1 MDIEHLVS
9 LIILLSLNF
18 ENTPQVDG
26 YATLFLKFLNI
37 TVSSSSGHCN
47 SFSRPDYCDLYFKLC
62 IGDQKL
68 GGCNILDMRT
78 PKTSLLNQNSI
89 SFGDL
94 IDYIPNP
101 LSRIVD
107 KLPSKLY
114 VKIEVWDADYS
125 FSDLDDHLTT
135 FEDNSFTYTVYPFE
149 TGGSSLFSSHRHHKI
164 SRNVTQ
170 GYINMYVAVWAV
182 CNRGSYGGDCS
193 VNCVP
198 QRIVRHYGCDISTGA
213 KVCIPGWFGD
223 ECNKI
228 DHCGILTPCGP
239 MGTCTNTHVGYTC
252 ACRHNFTG
260 PHCSEPP
267 NQCSPSQ
274 DFCQNGFCL
283 LKYFDEENR
292 SLSNP
297 IPYCVCIPGFTG
309 KWCEL
314 DIDECSLKPNNN
326 GSNKSIN
333 INHHITSS
341 CSVNSMCENLYGN
354 FRCFCQNQW
363 TGLRCNTPPTLWPDH
378 YKPMVNSNGL
388 PDFINFKRINL
399 STVSLENNND
409 DLIVKKVIEKT
420 NNSWIYVLIIV
431 FIVLCVIS
439 CGIIYYICWR
449 RKRLCGLHR
458 MGWNREPIISKVL
471 FTTKLTTSN
480 LNKESTILCNQT
492 PPTPQRSITKLTFIP
507 RYNIPIQ
514 SEKYQ
519 STIYDEIPDCFLQEK
534 TQLTNDIPIEKSQL
548 SIYEPYSQLEYDT
561 LDMTIETKHINQH
574 EIIIDNTDY
583 NDNQIQKVTYQN
595 SKNLK
600 QGQELLLTN
609 CMYLEPKQLSY

>member
-1 MDIEHLVS
+1 MDIGHLVS
-9 LIILLSLNF
+9 LVILLSFIF
-18 ENTPQVDG
+18 ENASQVDG
-26 YATLFLKFLNI
+26 YATLFLKFVNI

-47 SFSRPDYCDLYFKLC
+47 SFSRPDYCDLYFKIC
-62 IGDQKL
+62 IGDQNSR
-68 GGCNILDMRT
+68 GCNILDMRT
-78 PKTSLLNQNSI
+78 PKSSLMNQNSI

-94 IDYIPNP
+94 MDYIPNP
-101 LSRIVD
+101 LSRIID

-114 VKIEVWDADYS
+114 LKIEVWDADYS

-135 FEDNSFTYTVYPFE
+135 FEDNAYMYTVYPFE
-149 TGGSSLFSSHRHHKI
+149 TGGSSLLSSYRYHKI
-164 SRNVTQ
+164 SRNITQ
-170 GYINMYVAVWAV
+170 DYINMYVAVWAV
-182 CNRGSYGGDCS
+182 CNRGSYGSDCS

-198 QRIVRHYGCDISTGA
+198 QKRVRHYGCDISTGA

-223 ECNKI
+223 ECNKV

-252 ACRHNFTG
+252 SCKHNFTG

-267 NQCSPSQ
+267 NQCSPLQ

-283 LKYFDEENR
+283 LKYLDEGNR

-297 IPYCVCIPGFTG
+297 IPYCACIPGFTG

-314 DIDECSLKPNNN
+314 DIDECSMKPNNN

-341 CSVNSMCENLYGN
+341 CNVNSMCENLYGN

-388 PDFINFKRINL
+388 PDFINFKRVNL

-409 DLIVKKVIEKT
+409 DVIVIEKA
-420 NNSWIYVLIIV
+420 NNSWIYVLISV
-431 FIVLCVIS
+431 FIVLCLIS
-439 CGIIYYICWR
+439 CGILYYMCWR
-449 RKRLCGLHR
+449 QKRLCGFYR

-471 FTTKLTTSN
+471 FTTKPTSSN
-480 LNKESTILCNQT
+480 LSKESTILCNQT

-534 TQLTNDIPIEKSQL
+534 TQLTTNIPISKSQL

-561 LDMTIETKHINQH
+561 LDMTIETKYTNHH
-574 EIIIDNTDY
+574 EIINNNDY
-583 NDNQIQKVTYQN
+583 IDNQIHKITYQN

-600 QGQELLLTN
+600 QEQELIITN
-609 CMYLEPKQLSY
+609 CMYLEPKQHPF